1 MFRVV
6 KKLIL
11 LGVRYLAFICL
22 IGVLTGSLLPTPQC
36 AQVIKDIWPKEIIF
50 PIKETIILKP
60 EITTATLK
68 DKAVK
73 KSNSN
78 LAKPLVMNED
88 YYWKNKDINV
98 YIDTPDQNY
107 QTMYRYAMK
116 AWNDFGY
123 FHLNEVFHK
132 NKANIICR
140 LENKPDVDWV
150 GRTNY
155 VMNVN
160 THQLV
165 SATIRLNTDS
175 LKAYEIDKGIRV
187 AIHEFGHAVGLNKHN
202 KDKNSIMYY
211 EEDANQHL
219 TSEDIKRIE
228 NLYMQ
233 TKEKE

>member
-1 MFRVV
+1 MFQII

-11 LGVRYLAFICL
+11 LVVRSLAFICL
-22 IGVLTGSLLPTPQC
+22 IGVLTGVLLPTPQF
-36 AQVIKDIWPKEIIF
+36 AQFVNGIWPKNLNF

-88 YYWKNKDINV
+88 FYWENKNINV

-107 QTMYRYAMK
+107 QAMYRYAMK

-132 NKANIICR
+132 NKADIICR
-140 LENKPDVDWV
+140 LDNKPDTDWI
-150 GRTNY
+150 GQTTY
-155 VMNVN
+155 VANFSN
-160 THQLV
+160 HTLV
-165 SATIRLNTDS
+165 SATIRLNTYS

-233 TKEKE
+233 TKEE

>member
-1 MFRVV
+1 MFQII

-11 LGVRYLAFICL
+11 LVVRSLAFICL
-22 IGVLTGSLLPTPQC
+22 IGVLTGVLLPTPQF
-36 AQVIKDIWPKEIIF
+36 AQFVNGIWPKNLDF

-60 EITTATLK
+60 EITKATLNN
-68 DKAVK
+68 
-73 KSNSN
+73 KSISKNS
-78 LAKPLVMNED
+78 LAEPIALNED

-98 YIDTPDQNY
+98 YIDAPDQNY

-155 VMNVN
+155 VMNIN
-160 THQLV
+160 THQLI

-187 AIHEFGHAVGLNKHN
+187 AIHEFGHAVGLDKHN

-228 NLYMQ
+228 NLYVNYHPPC
-233 TKEKE
+233 

>member
-1 MFRVV
+1 MFQAI

-11 LGVRYLAFICL
+11 FVIRMIALVCL
-22 IGVLTGSLLPTPQC
+22 IGVLTGNLLPTPKC
-36 AQVIKDIWPKEIIF
+36 AQSINNLWPKNLAF

-60 EITTATLK
+60 EITKATLNN
-68 DKAVK
+68 
-73 KSNSN
+73 KSIAKNS
-78 LAKPLVMNED
+78 LAEPIALNED

-123 FHLNEVFHK
+123 FYLNEVFHK